1 MGRRRPSQSQLI
13 LSVILALFSIVGF
26 SAVAS
31 DDDYTNLVF
40 KGCADQN
47 FHDFDGMYKQTL
59 KTLLDDLTTKSSAVK
74 FYKTTSGDGG
84 AINGLFQC
92 RGDLS
97 NEDCYRCMKS
107 APEMASKLCGEALAA
122 RVQLTGCYLRYEISG
137 FRQVSGTELLY
148 KVCGSTRA
156 SGDGFGDKLDTA
168 LAEIAKG
175 VASGNGSSSGFYA
188 GEFQSVYVMGQ
199 CEGDLGGGGG
209 GCDCV
214 NCVKRAADMAKS
226 ECGGGGGAVSAQMYF
241 QRCYISYTYYPGGVP
256 GNDQKSLS
264 SSSSGKNSTEKTVA
278 IAMGGLMS
286 VGLVMACLLFTKS
299 AFNKR
304 TPSYKYGG

>member
-1 MGRRRPSQSQLI
+1 MGRRRSSQCQLI
-13 LSVILALFSIVGF
+13 LFVVLALFSIGGF
-26 SAVAS
+26 SAA
-31 DDDYTNLVF
+31 DYTNLVF

-47 FHDFDGMYKQTL
+47 FHDFNGLYKQTL
-59 KTLLDDLTTKSSAVK
+59 KTLFDDLTSKSSAVK
-74 FYKTTSGDGG
+74 FYKTTSGDGA

-97 NEDCYRCMKS
+97 NEDCYRCMKR

-175 VASGNGSSSGFYA
+175 VAASGNGSGFYA
-188 GEFQSVYVMGQ
+188 GEFQSVYVLGQ
-199 CEGDLGGGGG
+199 CEGDLGGG
-209 GCDCV
+209 DCV
-214 NCVKRAADMAKS
+214 NCVKRAADTAKS

-241 QRCYISYTYYPGGVP
+241 QRCYISYTYYPGGGVP

-264 SSSSGKNSTEKTVA
+264 SSSGTGKNSTEKTVA
-278 IAMGGLMS
+278 IAMGGLVS

-299 AFNKR
+299 AFKKR

>member
-1 MGRRRPSQSQLI
+1 MGCRRPSQSQLI

-26 SAVAS
+26 SAAAAS
-31 DDDYTNLVF
+31 GDDYTNLVF

-47 FHDFDGMYKQTL
+47 FHDFNGMYKQIL
-59 KTLLDDLTTKSSAVK
+59 KTLLDDLTSKSSAVK

-97 NEDCYRCMKS
+97 NEDCYRCMKR

-137 FRQVSGTELLY
+137 FRQVTGTELLY

-156 SGDGFGDKLDTA
+156 SGDGFEDKLDTA

-175 VASGNGSSSGFYA
+175 VAASGNGTGFYA
-188 GEFQSVYVMGQ
+188 GEFQSVYVLGQ

-209 GCDCV
+209 DCV
-214 NCVKRAADMAKS
+214 NCVKRAADTAKS
-226 ECGGGGGAVSAQMYF
+226 ECGGGAVSAQMYF
-241 QRCYISYTYYPGGVP
+241 QRCYISYTYYSGGVP
-256 GNDQKSLS
+256 GNDQKSL

-299 AFNKR
+299 AFKKR